1 MDIIISNQDSRPIY
15 EQVGEAV
22 RCAIISG
29 ELREGDALPSIRGL
43 AKDLR
48 ISVIT
53 TKRAFEELER
63 EGFIV
68 TVPGKGT
75 FVSALNAEIVRE
87 RRLREIEDHLRT
99 ALRLGRSC
107 GLPAGDVAGMVKEI
121 SEEDS
126 V

>member
-1 MDIIISNQDSRPIY
+1 MDIIISNQDPRPIY
-15 EQVGEAV
+15 MQVGEAI
-22 RCAIISG
+22 RSAIISG
-29 ELREGDALPSIRGL
+29 ELKEGDALPSIRGL

-63 EGFIV
+63 DGFIA

-75 FVSALNAEIVRE
+75 FVSAPNTGILRE
-87 RRLREIEDHLRT
+87 RRLRELEDHLRQ
-99 ALRLGRSC
+99 ALMLGRSC
-107 GLPAGDVAGMVKEI
+107 GLTAEDVAGMVKVI
-121 SEEDS
+121 NEEAS